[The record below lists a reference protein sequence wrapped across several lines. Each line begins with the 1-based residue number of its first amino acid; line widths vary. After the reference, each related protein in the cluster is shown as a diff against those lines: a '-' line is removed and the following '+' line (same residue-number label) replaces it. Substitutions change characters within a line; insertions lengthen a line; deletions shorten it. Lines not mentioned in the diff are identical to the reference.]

1 MKRNLLLVV
10 CSLAWLATFSQS
22 RPINKLTMQTTY
34 SQVDISK
41 PLRDLIDQ
49 QKREDFF
56 NDDYFNT
63 FLRDVIEDKSHSG
76 QEKVQLF
83 YLMLKKVGYAFVGV
97 NYLPPKQN
105 YYVFHLTKI
114 AALEKTMNFLQASKI
129 DVTPFLALTDEF
141 KTNDPVISSNALLLA
156 MLINPEKTTKTL
168 YKMTLASTIQRSK
181 NPVIINHYACLAA
194 SLASDTV
201 VTANLKANLFA
212 LKKEAMLEDVICALY
227 SKQAPL
233 STIKEYILKETN
245 EMNDLAIQTALCVLQ
260 TKISPAAFPQNVK
273 SISAAATEPWKKQV
287 LDDVFSNKYPY
298 TYLLTA
304 DDKVTNKA
312 WDGVQMSVYLDGTLI
327 SNNTLLE
334 FDPN

>member
-41 PLRDLIDQ
+41 SLRDYIDQ

-63 FLRDVIEDKSHSG
+63 FLKDVLEDKSRSG

-83 YLMLKKVGYAFVGV
+83 YLMLKKIGYAFVGV

-114 AALEKTMNFLQASKI
+114 AVLERTMNFLQASKI
-129 DVTPFLALTDEF
+129 DVAPFLALTDEL

-156 MLINPEKTTKTL
+156 MLINPEKTTKIL

-227 SKQAPL
+227 SKQGPL
-233 STIKEYILKETN
+233 ATIKEYILKETN

-260 TKISPAAFPQNVK
+260 TKVSPAAFPQNVK

-287 LDDVFSNKYPY
+287 LDDVFNKKYPY

-312 WDGVQMSVYLDGTLI
+312 WDGVQMSIYLDGTLI

>member
-41 PLRDLIDQ
+41 SLRDFIDQ

-56 NDDYFNT
+56 NDDYFNS
-63 FLRDVIEDKSHSG
+63 FLKDVLEDKSHSG

-83 YLMLKKVGYAFVGV
+83 YLMLKKIGYAFVGV

-114 AALEKTMNFLQASKI
+114 ASLEKTMNFLQASKI
-129 DVTPFLALTDEF
+129 DVTPFLLLTDEY

-156 MLINPEKTTKTL
+156 MLINPEKTTKLL
-168 YKMTLASTIQRSK
+168 YKMTLASSLQRSK
-181 NPVIINHYACLAA
+181 NPLIINHYACLAA

-227 SKQAPL
+227 SKQGPL
-233 STIKEYILKETN
+233 STIKDYILKETN

-260 TKISPAAFPQNVK
+260 TKVSSAAFQQNVK
-273 SISAAATEPWKKQV
+273 SISAAATEPWKKQI
-287 LDDVFSNKYPY
+287 LDDVFNKKYPY
-298 TYLLTA
+298 CYLLTA

-312 WDGVQMSVYLDGTLI
+312 WDGVQMSVYLDGILI

>member
-1 MKRNLLLVV
+1 
-10 CSLAWLATFSQS
+10 
-22 RPINKLTMQTTY
+22 
-34 SQVDISK
+34 
-41 PLRDLIDQ
+41 
-49 QKREDFF
+49 
-56 NDDYFNT
+56 
-63 FLRDVIEDKSHSG
+63 
-76 QEKVQLF
+76 
-83 YLMLKKVGYAFVGV
+83 
-97 NYLPPKQN
+97 
-105 YYVFHLTKI
+105 
-114 AALEKTMNFLQASKI
+114 MNFLQASKI
-129 DVTPFLALTDEF
+129 DVTPFLALTDEL

-194 SLASDTV
+194 SLASDTI

-227 SKQAPL
+227 SKQGPL
-233 STIKEYILKETN
+233 ATIKEYILKETN

-260 TKISPAAFPQNVK
+260 TKVSPAAFPQNVK

-287 LDDVFSNKYPY
+287 LDDVFNKKYPY

-312 WDGVQMSVYLDGTLI
+312 WDGVQMSIYLDGTLI

>member
-1 MKRNLLLVV
+1 
-10 CSLAWLATFSQS
+10 
-22 RPINKLTMQTTY
+22 MQTTY

-114 AALEKTMNFLQASKI
+114 AVLEKTMNFLQASKI

>member
-114 AALEKTMNFLQASKI
+114 AVLEKTMNFLQASKI

-260 TKISPAAFPQNVK
+260 TKISPAVFPQNVK

>member
-83 YLMLKKVGYAFVGV
+83 YLMLKKIGYAFVGV

-114 AALEKTMNFLQASKI
+114 AVLEKTMNFLQASKI

-227 SKQAPL
+227 TKQAPL

>member
-1 MKRNLLLVV
+1 
-10 CSLAWLATFSQS
+10 
-22 RPINKLTMQTTY
+22 MQTTY

-41 PLRDLIDQ
+41 SLRDYIDQ

-63 FLRDVIEDKSHSG
+63 FLKDVLEDKSRSG

-83 YLMLKKVGYAFVGV
+83 YLMLKKIGYAFVGV

-114 AALEKTMNFLQASKI
+114 AVLERTMNFLQASKI
-129 DVTPFLALTDEF
+129 DVAPFLALTDEF

-156 MLINPEKTTKTL
+156 MLINPEKTTKIL

-181 NPVIINHYACLAA
+181 NPVISNHYACLAA

-227 SKQAPL
+227 SKQGPL
-233 STIKEYILKETN
+233 ATIKEYILKETN

-260 TKISPAAFPQNVK
+260 TKVSPAAFPQNVK

-287 LDDVFSNKYPY
+287 LDDVFNKKYPY

-304 DDKVTNKA
+304 DDTVTKKA
-312 WDGVQMSVYLDGTLI
+312 WDGVQMSIYLDGTLI